1 VTLDA
6 RGRPVDPG
14 GEPARTSVVDDPE
27 IVPAPSTERLL
38 EAAAEAFAERGYH
51 ATSTRDIA
59 ARAGMSPAALYVH
72 FAAKEALLFELS
84 LVGHQAAL
92 DVVREAAAVEAGAIP
107 SAQLAA
113 IVSSFAA
120 WHAEHRRTA
129 RVVQYELAALTPEH
143 RAVIAALRRE
153 IESSV
158 RDVVEAGVREG
169 EFEVEDVRGTVL
181 AILSLAIDVAR
192 WYRIEGRRT
201 PAEVGAL
208 YAELALRM
216 VAAL

>member
-1 VTLDA
+1 MTLA
-6 RGRPVDPG
+6 GPGATGLDPG
-14 GEPARTSVVDDPE
+14 PAVA
-27 IVPAPSTERLL
+27 PAPSTERLL

-84 LVGHQAAL
+84 LVGHRAAL
-92 DVVREAAAVEAGAIP
+92 DVVREAVVLEAGGSP

-113 IVSSFAA
+113 IVSAFAA

-129 RVVQYELAALTPEH
+129 RVVQYELAALTREH
-143 RAVIAALRRE
+143 RAEIAALRRE
-153 IESSV
+153 IEGGV
-158 RDVVEAGVREG
+158 RDVVEAGVRAG
-169 EFEVEDVRGTVL
+169 DFAVEDVRGTVL

-192 WYRIEGRRT
+192 WYRIEGTRT

-216 VAAL
+216 VTAR